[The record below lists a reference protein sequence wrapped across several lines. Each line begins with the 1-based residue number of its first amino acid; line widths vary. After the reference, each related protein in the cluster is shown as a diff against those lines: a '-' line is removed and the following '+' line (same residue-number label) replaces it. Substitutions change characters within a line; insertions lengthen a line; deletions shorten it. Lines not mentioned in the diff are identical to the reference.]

1 MIACKNCN
9 HANPPGSIFCDE
21 CGAQLT
27 DPEINTQSIHTS
39 PPVQQAGFNTPFN
52 TPAPVSVNV
61 DSWGS
66 MHLLDSGQILPL
78 ANRDEFTL
86 GRVSEGQPI
95 MPDVD
100 LSPYQAYAG
109 GVSRLH
115 ASIRRNGRRVAIM
128 DLGSANGTYV
138 NGKRLTP
145 NVERLV
151 NHGDVVALGKLKFQI
166 LIK

>member
-1 MIACKNCN
+1 M
-9 HANPPGSIFCDE
+9 
-21 CGAQLT
+21 QLAAPDLT
-27 DPEINTQSIHTS
+27 TQSIQTGQVKKS
-39 PPVQQAGFNTPFN
+39 ISQGLERAKVPPKIT
-52 TPAPVSVNV
+52 T

-66 MHLLDSGQILPL
+66 LHLMDSGQILPL
-78 ANRDEFTL
+78 ANRTEFTL
-86 GRVSEGQPI
+86 GRVSEGQPV

-100 LSPYQAYAG
+100 LTPYQAYAN

-115 ASIRRNGRRVAIM
+115 AVLKRNGPRVVVK

-145 NVERLV
+145 ETERLL
-151 NHGDVVALGKLKFQI
+151 NHGDIVALGKLKFQV